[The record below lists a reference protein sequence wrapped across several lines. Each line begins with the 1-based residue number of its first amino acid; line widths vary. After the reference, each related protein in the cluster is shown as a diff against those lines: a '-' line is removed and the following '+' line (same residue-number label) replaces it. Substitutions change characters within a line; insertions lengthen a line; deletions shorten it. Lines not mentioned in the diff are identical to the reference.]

1 MSKRALLKLLAT
13 IGAVVTLSAC
23 GNDRNESQALDL
35 LDAQV
40 CNQGDVGDQFNHQ
53 TSGDFSP
60 RNLADLGEDAQGRLA
75 SYRAAGM
82 TRGHFVYWK
91 EIAGRPPF
99 DPPLDVVC
107 QVTEFHNAEQ
117 AQAFVVGLAP
127 RDAASTLIGWL
138 PGEYE
143 SVAAQTPALG
153 AAARGFEIRGQGDA
167 GAVTV
172 SAVVVAVGKYVRT
185 ISTGGPNTGVSIP
198 QAIALQE
205 RVASRAD

>member
-1 MSKRALLKLLAT
+1 MSRRALLALLAAASAA
-13 IGAVVTLSAC
+13 GFPAC
-23 GNDRNESQALDL
+23 GNDRNDSQALDR

-40 CNQGDVGDQFNHQ
+40 CNQGDVGDEFNHQ

-60 RNLADLGEDAQGRLA
+60 RNLADLGDDAPSRLA

-91 EIAGRPPF
+91 EVAGSPPF

-107 QVTEFHNAEQ
+107 QVTEFRTAEQ
-117 AQAFVVGLAP
+117 AEAFVVGLAP
-127 RDAASTLIGWL
+127 GDAASTLIGWL

-143 SVAAQTPALG
+143 SVAVQTPALG

-167 GAVTV
+167 GPVTV
-172 SAVVVAVGKYVRT
+172 VTAMVASGKYVRT
-185 ISTGGPNTGVSIP
+185 ISAGGPNTSASI
-198 QAIALQE
+198 AHAVALQE
-205 RVASRAD
+205 RVANRAR